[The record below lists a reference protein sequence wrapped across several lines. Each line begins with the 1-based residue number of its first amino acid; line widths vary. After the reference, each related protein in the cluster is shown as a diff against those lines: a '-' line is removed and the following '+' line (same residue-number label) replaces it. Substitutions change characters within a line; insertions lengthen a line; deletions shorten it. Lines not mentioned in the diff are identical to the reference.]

1 VNDQDYQVP
10 FKFDGKLDKLT
21 NHIDRPHLTP
31 ADEKILSQKSQRNS
45 HANSGSRLLTPQRR
59 LRMRRELKKFAQE
72 LSLSDTQKEQ
82 LRTHLADKY
91 ARLQEFL
98 KQNANIS
105 RTELVQK
112 IVSIR
117 GSLREQVVKFL
128 TPQQLAKWDAEVA
141 RAKEF
146 LGQKIA
152 A

>member
-1 VNDQDYQVP
+1 M
-10 FKFDGKLDKLT
+10 T
-21 NHIDRPHLTP
+21 TERIDAVTT
-31 ADEKILSQKSQRNS
+31 E
-45 HANSGSRLLTPQRR
+45 
-59 LRMRRELKKFAQE
+59 LRKFAQE

-91 ARLQEFL
+91 ARLQEL
-98 KQNANIS
+98 MKQNANIS

-128 TPQQLAKWDAEVA
+128 TPQQLAKWDAEEA
-141 RAKEF
+141 RAKEL
-146 LGQKIA
+146 LGQNIA

>member
-1 VNDQDYQVP
+1 MTP
-10 FKFDGKLDKLT
+10 ER
-21 NHIDRPHLTP
+21 IDAVT
-31 ADEKILSQKSQRNS
+31 
-45 HANSGSRLLTPQRR
+45 T
-59 LRMRRELKKFAQE
+59 ELKKFAQE
-72 LSLSDTQKEQ
+72 LNLSDSQKEQ

-112 IVSIR
+112 IAAIR

-146 LGQKIA
+146 LGQKISA
-152 A
+152 

>member
-1 VNDQDYQVP
+1 MTP
-10 FKFDGKLDKLT
+10 ER
-21 NHIDRPHLTP
+21 IDAVT
-31 ADEKILSQKSQRNS
+31 
-45 HANSGSRLLTPQRR
+45 T
-59 LRMRRELKKFAQE
+59 ELKKFAQE
-72 LSLSDTQKEQ
+72 LGLSDTQKEQ
-82 LRTHLADKY
+82 LRTHLADRY
-91 ARLQEFL
+91 ARLQEFM

-128 TPQQLAKWDAEVA
+128 TPQQLAKWDVEVA

-146 LGQKIA
+146 LGQNIA

>member
-1 VNDQDYQVP
+1 MIP
-10 FKFDGKLDKLT
+10 ER
-21 NHIDRPHLTP
+21 IDAVT
-31 ADEKILSQKSQRNS
+31 
-45 HANSGSRLLTPQRR
+45 T
-59 LRMRRELKKFAQE
+59 ELKKFAQE

-91 ARLQEFL
+91 TRLQEL
-98 KQNANIS
+98 RNANIS

-128 TPQQLAKWDAEVA
+128 TPQQLAKWDAEEA
-141 RAKEF
+141 RAKEL
-146 LGQKIA
+146 LGQNIA

>member
-1 VNDQDYQVP
+1 MTP
-10 FKFDGKLDKLT
+10 ER
-21 NHIDRPHLTP
+21 IDAVT
-31 ADEKILSQKSQRNS
+31 
-45 HANSGSRLLTPQRR
+45 T
-59 LRMRRELKKFAQE
+59 ELKKFAQE

-91 ARLQEFL
+91 APLRELL
-98 KQNANIS
+98 KRNANIS

-128 TPQQLAKWDAEVA
+128 TPQQLAKWDAEEA
-141 RAKEF
+141 RAKEL
-146 LGQKIA
+146 LGQNIA

>member
-1 VNDQDYQVP
+1 MTP
-10 FKFDGKLDKLT
+10 ER
-21 NHIDRPHLTP
+21 IDAVT
-31 ADEKILSQKSQRNS
+31 
-45 HANSGSRLLTPQRR
+45 T
-59 LRMRRELKKFAQE
+59 ELKKFAQE

-82 LRTHLADKY
+82 LRTQLADKY
-91 ARLQEFL
+91 ARLQEFM

-128 TPQQLAKWDAEVA
+128 TPQQLGKWDAEVA

-146 LGQKIA
+146 LGQKIFE
-152 A
+152 

>member
-1 VNDQDYQVP
+1 MTP
-10 FKFDGKLDKLT
+10 ER
-21 NHIDRPHLTP
+21 IDAVT
-31 ADEKILSQKSQRNS
+31 
-45 HANSGSRLLTPQRR
+45 T
-59 LRMRRELKKFAQE
+59 ELKKFAQE

>member
-1 VNDQDYQVP
+1 MTP
-10 FKFDGKLDKLT
+10 ER
-21 NHIDRPHLTP
+21 IDAVT
-31 ADEKILSQKSQRNS
+31 
-45 HANSGSRLLTPQRR
+45 T
-59 LRMRRELKKFAQE
+59 ELKKFAQE

-146 LGQKIA
+146 LGQKIVA
-152 A
+152 

>member
-1 VNDQDYQVP
+1 MNPVV
-10 FKFDGKLDKLT
+10 T
-21 NHIDRPHLTP
+21 NGICTTCSVIAALQEVTNRGACEQSPPHSIHKEKPMTPERIDAVT
-31 ADEKILSQKSQRNS
+31 
-45 HANSGSRLLTPQRR
+45 T
-59 LRMRRELKKFAQE
+59 ELKKFAQE

-91 ARLQEFL
+91 ARLQEL
-98 KQNANIS
+98 LERNANIS

-128 TPQQLAKWDAEVA
+128 TPQQLAKWDAEEA
-141 RAKEF
+141 RAKEL
-146 LGQKIA
+146 LGQNIA

>member
-1 VNDQDYQVP
+1 MTP
-10 FKFDGKLDKLT
+10 ER
-21 NHIDRPHLTP
+21 IDAVT
-31 ADEKILSQKSQRNS
+31 
-45 HANSGSRLLTPQRR
+45 T
-59 LRMRRELKKFAQE
+59 ELKKFAQE

-91 ARLQEFL
+91 ARLQEFM

-146 LGQKIA
+146 LGQNIA

>member
-1 VNDQDYQVP
+1 MSNWCA
-10 FKFDGKLDKLT
+10 L
-21 NHIDRPHLTP
+21 
-31 ADEKILSQKSQRNS
+31 EK
-45 HANSGSRLLTPQRR
+45 ATT
-59 LRMRRELKKFAQE
+59 

-91 ARLQEFL
+91 ARLRELL
-98 KQNANIS
+98 KRNANIS

-128 TPQQLAKWDAEVA
+128 TPQQLAKWDAEEA
-141 RAKEF
+141 RAKEL
-146 LGQKIA
+146 LGQNIA

>member
-1 VNDQDYQVP
+1 MTP
-10 FKFDGKLDKLT
+10 ER
-21 NHIDRPHLTP
+21 IDAVT
-31 ADEKILSQKSQRNS
+31 
-45 HANSGSRLLTPQRR
+45 T
-59 LRMRRELKKFAQE
+59 ELKRFAQE

-82 LRTHLADKY
+82 LRPHLGDKY
-91 ARLQEFL
+91 ARLQEFM

-105 RTELVQK
+105 ITELVQK

-146 LGQKIA
+146 LGQNMA

>member
-1 VNDQDYQVP
+1 MTP
-10 FKFDGKLDKLT
+10 ER
-21 NHIDRPHLTP
+21 IDAVT
-31 ADEKILSQKSQRNS
+31 
-45 HANSGSRLLTPQRR
+45 T
-59 LRMRRELKKFAQE
+59 ELKKFAHE

>member
-1 VNDQDYQVP
+1 
-10 FKFDGKLDKLT
+10 
-21 NHIDRPHLTP
+21 
-31 ADEKILSQKSQRNS
+31 
-45 HANSGSRLLTPQRR
+45 
-59 LRMRRELKKFAQE
+59 MKKFAQE

>member
-1 VNDQDYQVP
+1 MTP
-10 FKFDGKLDKLT
+10 ER
-21 NHIDRPHLTP
+21 IDAVT
-31 ADEKILSQKSQRNS
+31 
-45 HANSGSRLLTPQRR
+45 T
-59 LRMRRELKKFAQE
+59 ELKKFAQE

-146 LGQKIA
+146 LGQKISA
-152 A
+152 

>member
-1 VNDQDYQVP
+1 MTP
-10 FKFDGKLDKLT
+10 ER
-21 NHIDRPHLTP
+21 IDAVT
-31 ADEKILSQKSQRNS
+31 
-45 HANSGSRLLTPQRR
+45 T
-59 LRMRRELKKFAQE
+59 ELKKFAQE

-128 TPQQLAKWDAEVA
+128 TPQQLAKWDAEEA

-146 LGQKIA
+146 LGQNIA